1 MGRLSRWMFA
11 LALVSSAHAQDLSA
25 ILARIEKLESENREL
40 KQQVKAL
47 QDRLDGK
54 KAEDAD
60 TEAAAVPVE
69 QQVEIQQRRTDDLA
83 QTKVEAAQKFP
94 LRIAG
99 MALFNAYLNSKQN
112 GGAEY
117 PVTASAPGA
126 GNAGATV
133 RQTILGL
140 EYRGPTA
147 VWGGQVHG
155 SVYMDFFGG
164 TTNQAARLR
173 TGDIEIDWKTRSVMA
188 GVEKPIFNPR
198 EPSSLAQ
205 VGISPMT
212 GTGNLWLWLPQVRVE
227 QDLAFGHSSGVRAQ
241 MGVVGTREVG
251 PYVGITFTAPLDPV
265 RPALEGRFEFYHKLD
280 DDRRIEIAPGFHMS
294 TTHAN
299 GVSIPSQIF
308 SMDWFMNPVRRVEF
322 LGAFYSGQNV
332 APLGN
337 GYEQG
342 FYGYGRYLK
351 PVPSVGGWAQVTVH
365 TLPRLD
371 LHLFSGQQDDNNGD
385 LALGRIGKNWM
396 YGGNVYY
403 RIAPNVLV
411 GVEVTQLRTW
421 YIGQGVRINNHYDL
435 AWAYLF

>member
-1 MGRLSRWMFA
+1 VWA
-11 LALVSSAHAQDLSA
+11 LALVSCAPAQDLSA
-25 ILARIEKLESENREL
+25 ILQRIEKLEQENRAL
-40 KQQVKAL
+40 KAQVRAL
-47 QDRLDGK
+47 EDRLDGK
-54 KAEDAD
+54 TAE
-60 TEAAAVPVE
+60 TEVAAVPVE
-69 QQVEIQQRRTDDLA
+69 QQIAVEQKRVEDLA

-99 MALFNAYLNSKQN
+99 MALFNAYLNSKGN

-117 PVTASAPGA
+117 PVAASAPVP
-126 GNAGATV
+126 GNAGATL
-133 RQTILGL
+133 RQTIVGL
-140 EYRGPTA
+140 EYRGPST
-147 VWGGQVHG
+147 VWGGNVHG
-155 SVYMDFFGG
+155 SVYMDFFAGAA
-164 TTNQAARLR
+164 NQTARLR

-205 VGISPMT
+205 VGISPLT
-212 GTGNLWLWLPQVRVE
+212 GTGNLWQWLPQVRVQ
-227 QDLAFGHSSGVRAQ
+227 QDLSFGRSSGLRAQ
-241 MGVVGTREVG
+241 MGVVQTREVG
-251 PYVGITFTAPLDPV
+251 PYVGSTFNAPLDPA

-280 DDRRIEIAPGFHMS
+280 DDRRIEIAPGFHTS

-308 SMDWFMNPVRRVEF
+308 SMDWFMNPWRRVEF
-322 LGAFYSGQNV
+322 TGAFYSGQNV

-342 FYGYGRYLK
+342 FYGYGRYLAA
-351 PVPSVGGWAQVTVH
+351 VPSVGGWAQVTVH
-365 TLPRLD
+365 TLPRVD
-371 LHLFSGQQDDNNGD
+371 LHLFSGQQDDKNED
-385 LALGRIGKNWM
+385 LAAGRIGKNWM
-396 YGGNVYY
+396 FGGNVYY

-411 GVEVTQLRTW
+411 GVEVSQLRTW

>member
-1 MGRLSRWMFA
+1 MGRVSRWMLAVA
-11 LALVSSAHAQDLSA
+11 LASCAQAQDLSA
-25 ILARIEKLESENREL
+25 ILARIEKLEQENREL

-47 QDRLDGK
+47 TDRLDGK
-54 KAEDAD
+54 TAEVVE

-69 QQVEIQQRRTDDLA
+69 QQVAIQQRRTDDLA

-112 GGAEY
+112 GGSEY

-126 GNAGATV
+126 GNAGATL

-147 VWGGQVHG
+147 VWGGNVHG

-227 QDLAFGHSSGVRAQ
+227 QDVSFGHASGVRAQ

-251 PYVGITFTAPLDPV
+251 PYAGSTFSAPLDPV

-280 DDRRIEIAPGFHMS
+280 DDRRIEIAPGFHTS

-308 SMDWFMNPVRRVEF
+308 SMDWFLNPVRRVEF

-351 PVPSVGGWAQVTVH
+351 AVASVGGWAQVTVH

-371 LHLFSGQQDDNNGD
+371 LHLFSGQQDDDNRD
-385 LALGRIGKNWM
+385 LAAGRIGKNWM
-396 YGGNVYY
+396 YGGNLYY

-411 GVEVTQLRTW
+411 GVEATQLRTW
-421 YIGQGVRINNHYDL
+421 YIGTRGVGDRRGRDY
-435 AWAYLF
+435 